1 MSNNEMVS
9 KKRSFLGGSYK
20 RKQLLS
26 KGAGFLFRLAFI
38 IGACFLIL
46 QPLLMKASVSFMS
59 VKDVYDQTVKVIP
72 KVFTVSN
79 YSDALIVANFWE
91 NLSRSFLLCLV
102 AGLTQTLSCTIVGYG
117 FARFR
122 FKGRDLLFVLVI
134 ICMVVPVQL
143 VNIPQF
149 LNFKTMNVNG
159 GIWPF
164 FFLGITACAA
174 RCGLYIY
181 LVRQFFRGIP
191 KEVDEAAAIDGAGP
205 FKTFFLIMLQSAV
218 PIMVTVFLFAFVWQW
233 GDNTYT
239 PLFYTPETLAKML
252 QALPTKLGD
261 GLASH
266 AGAVSVIAAQDK
278 EAYKDIITSTTTLMC
293 VVPLLVLYLFSQK
306 FFIQSIER
314 TGIVG

>member
-1 MSNNEMVS
+1 MSNNEMVR

-20 RKQLLS
+20 RKQLLA

-38 IGACFLIL
+38 VGACFLIL
-46 QPLLMKASVSFMS
+46 QPLLMKISISFMS

-79 YSDALIVANFWE
+79 YADAIVISDFWMHFK
-91 NLSRSFLLCLV
+91 NSLLLCLI
-102 AGLTQTLSCTIVGYG
+102 AGVTQTISCTFVGYG
-117 FARFR
+117 FARFH

-134 ICMVVPVQL
+134 ICMVVPPQLVTVPQL
-143 VNIPQF
+143 VNFSATKI
-149 LNFKTMNVNG
+149 NG
-159 GIWPF
+159 SVVPF
-164 FFLGITACAA
+164 FLLGITACAA

-205 FKTFFLIMLQSAV
+205 FKTFFFIMLQSAV

-233 GDNTYT
+233 GETGYT
-239 PLFYTPETLAKML
+239 DLFYRGNTLAHML
-252 QALPTKLGD
+252 MNLPTKLGD
-261 GLASH
+261 GLAS
-266 AGAVSVIAAQDK
+266 VMNQISVIPQRDMP
-278 EAYKDIITSTTTLMC
+278 AYKDIITSTTTLMC
-293 VVPLLVLYLFSQK
+293 VVPLVILYLFSQK